1 MNWNFFPS
9 LNWIFDRNNE
19 VSSLNNWFVVVKS
32 PHSILQNQGKTAV
45 LPVLPPMA
53 PLPLVLEVPQSDVK
67 RVQLVKGSHVK
78 E

>member
-1 MNWNFFPS
+1 M
-9 LNWIFDRNNE
+9 L
-19 VSSLNNWFVVVKS
+19 LTKS
-32 PHSILQNQGKTAV
+32 TAENCQEFELGKTTINGGALLPLLLHSILQNQGKTAV